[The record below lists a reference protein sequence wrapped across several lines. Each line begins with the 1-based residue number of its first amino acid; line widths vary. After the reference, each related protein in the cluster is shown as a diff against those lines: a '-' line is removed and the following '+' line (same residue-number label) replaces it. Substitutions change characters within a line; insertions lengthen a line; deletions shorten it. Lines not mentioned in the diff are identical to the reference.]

1 MKKLNKKIKFKIAA
15 DGSSASGKTTG
26 SKLIAK
32 KFKMNF
38 LSVELYIDTAH

>member
-1 MKKLNKKIKFKIAA
+1 MTKLNKKIKFKIAA

-32 KFKMNF
+32 KCGPAVCASAIK
-38 LSVELYIDTAH
+38 